1 MCLRFL
7 GGEGRGSG
15 GGSAFVNFRGDIHGS
30 QEPCLLRYIA
40 QNFMILHTFKTTI
53 RWVMSSVPNSP
64 GANDVVAWRRSI
76 LWKPFLTPV
85 SPMTRPIFYRK

>member
-30 QEPCLLRYIA
+30 QEP
-40 QNFMILHTFKTTI
+40 
-53 RWVMSSVPNSP
+53 
-64 GANDVVAWRRSI
+64 
-76 LWKPFLTPV
+76 
-85 SPMTRPIFYRK
+85 